1 MLYREKYGPF
11 NPTLRN
17 DAAAAR
23 IACAMAG
30 GKMRDYMPWPKE
42 SEEVATPAKIMAIL
56 QASRRN

>member
-11 NPTLRN
+11 NPTLRA

-42 SEEVATPAKIMAIL
+42 SEEATPETVMAIL
-56 QASRRN
+56 RAARRD